1 MTTAVAVKET
11 LKFEHLIPA
20 LTELER
26 IANFA
31 WNRTYVQAKE
41 ATYTGSPIVVTIQ
54 SKGKKANCLDWFWA
68 NRWSTREGDFCHEIS
83 ISAEFLGRSAEEI
96 AETVIH
102 EVVHLWNHIENIK
115 DCSDSGRHNKK
126 FKEAAISVGL
136 EVSDPSDSRGFAY
149 TKMNEELEEAVREE
163 LRPDV
168 AAFNVF
174 RTTPIKT
181 SKSKKTK
188 AYVCNCE
195 QATVRVSEGV
205 ELDAT
210 CNTCGADY
218 RVK

>member
-1 MTTAVAVKET
+1 MVVAIQES
-11 LKFEHLIPA
+11 LKFESLNPA

-31 WNRTYVQAKE
+31 WNRTYVSQRDVK
-41 ATYTGSPIVVTIQ
+41 YSGPPIVVTVQ
-54 SKGKKANCLDWFWA
+54 SKGKKANCLGWFWA
-68 NRWSTREGDFCHEIS
+68 NRWSTREGTECHEIS

-102 EVVHLWNHIENIK
+102 EVVHLWNHIEGIK

-126 FKEAAISVGL
+126 FKEAAISMGL
-136 EVSDPSDSRGFAY
+136 RVFDPWDSRGFAY
-149 TKMNEELEEAVREE
+149 TEMNNELVEAVRED
-163 LRPDV
+163 LKPDV

-174 RTTPIKT
+174 RLTPSKT
-181 SKSKKTK
+181 SKSRKTK
-188 AYVCNCE
+188 AYICNCE

-210 CNTCGADY
+210 CNTCDVNY
-218 RVK
+218 RLKS